1 MNIDCHV
8 HICALLPPHGIMTP
22 RIYKSLPFRFMQSRL
37 GIQHVE
43 GEEDT
48 TERAITQ
55 KLFDLLT
62 QTTELDAAA
71 VLAFD
76 AVYTLDGEFNTTDT
90 HFYVKNDFV
99 IDLAKRHPKILFGAS
114 VHPYRKDA
122 VAELERCIAAGAVLL
137 KWLPLTQ
144 DINPADPRCI
154 PFYECLAHHR
164 LPLLSHTGGEKTLP
178 NINPN
183 VASPALLDEA
193 VRRGVTIIAAHCGT
207 RSAMGETDYV
217 GVFAKMAKDHEHFYG
232 DTSALNLPTRSH
244 AYKTLLEDPAVMA
257 KVIHGS
263 DWPIIPIP
271 PAFRLGLSATAEF
284 LQEPNWLRRDIRIKQ
299 RLGFGE
305 DYWNRAAKV
314 LRQPEA
320 AFGSPRRDAPTTTLA

>member
-8 HICALLPPHGIMTP
+8 HICALTAPHGVLTP
-22 RIYKSLPFRFMQSRL
+22 RIHNSLPFRFMQSRL
-37 GIQHVE
+37 GIHHKAGDE
-43 GEEDT
+43 AE
-48 TERAITQ
+48 TEAAIT
-55 KLFDLLT
+55 KLLFDLLT
-62 QTTELDAAA
+62 ATAELDAAA

-76 AVYTLDGEFNTTDT
+76 AVYTPDGEFNTADT

-122 VAELERCIAAGAVLL
+122 VQELERCVAAGAVLL

-144 DINPADPRCI
+144 NINPADPRCI
-154 PFYECLAHHR
+154 PFYECLAHHG

-178 NINPN
+178 NINAE

-193 VRRGVTIIAAHCGT
+193 VKRGVTIIAAHCGT
-207 RSAMGETDYV
+207 RSALGETDYV
-217 GVFAKMAKDHEHFYG
+217 DVFARMARDHEHFYG

-244 AYKTLLEDPAVMA
+244 AYQTLFEDNEVMK

-271 PAFRLGLSATAEF
+271 PATRLGLNATAEF
-284 LQEPNWLRRDIRIKQ
+284 LQETNWLRRDIQIKQ
-299 RLGFGE
+299 RLGFDE

-314 LRQPEA
+314 LR
-320 AFGSPRRDAPTTTLA
+320 RV